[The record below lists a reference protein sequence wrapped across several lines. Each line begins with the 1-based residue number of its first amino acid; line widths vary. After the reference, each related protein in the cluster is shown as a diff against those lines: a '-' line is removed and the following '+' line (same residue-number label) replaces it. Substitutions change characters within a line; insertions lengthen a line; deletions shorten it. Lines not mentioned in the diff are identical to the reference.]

1 MKEWIKVGVCGVAL
15 SLGAFACGG
24 GGEEGDGTT
33 KGGVDVSSFGQD
45 DGKSDLAKST
55 KLLDNV
61 SPDATIQG
69 RFDPRLRTY
78 GYVIEA
84 RKGAKITINLEAT
97 AGKDAAGIEE
107 GAELDMIYEVYGL
120 YQSPKKPGEKLI
132 SADDTSETDLSAPSQ
147 VLEIEEDGRYFLA
160 FTSYND
166 TGKGEY
172 RLDLT
177 CEGTDV
183 QCMRPDFDKPCEDG
197 RQYIQGAEIADN
209 QTWGKCEVVILENA
223 TIMPDAQVTI
233 NPGVEVKGNY
243 IGSGQ
248 FGTVRLNV
256 EGLLQAVGTSEAPIV
271 FTNFVENQGWGGLT
285 FSSKGSRI
293 EHAYIENAQVGVRV
307 ATDAQVTIDHA
318 VIEGMAETRDN
329 GDTFGLDVLA
339 NGEANLTHTTV
350 KNFFEGIRVNQSE
363 LVTLD
368 QSVVRENVNGIH
380 VIGSGQARTSC
391 TQNIRV
397 TAAPRPFDPKINNS
411 DIIHNTGTGLFM
423 ERDNVFIQIEKSN
436 IAHNAGLGIV
446 FRGRQLAGGSYIRE
460 SNILFN
466 NSANEENSSVQVQSF
481 HDQGTFD
488 LSGNYWH
495 YISDPALSTTR
506 NGCNGNAI
514 IFTGFAPEPIKGAGP
529 ILDDLT
535 EPVKKDTFQAEQN

>member
-24 GGEEGDGTT
+24 SGEGDGTE
-33 KGGVDVSSFGQD
+33 KGGVDINSFGQD
-45 DGKSDLAKST
+45 DGKGDLAKST
-55 KLLDNV
+55 KLLEDV
-61 SPDATIQG
+61 SPDAAIQG

-120 YQSPKKPGEKLI
+120 YQDPKNPGEKLI
-132 SADDTSETDLSAPSQ
+132 SADDTSDDDLSAPTQ
-147 VLEIEEDGRYFLA
+147 VLEVNEDGRYFIA

-197 RQYIQGAEIADN
+197 RQYIQGAEIAEN
-209 QTWGKCEVVILENA
+209 QTWAKCEVVILENA
-223 TIMPDAQVTI
+223 TILEDAEVTI

-248 FGTVRLNV
+248 FGSVQLNV
-256 EGLLQAVGTSEAPIV
+256 EGLLQAIGTAEAPII
-271 FTNFVENQGWGGLT
+271 FTNFVEGQGWGGLT
-285 FSSKGSRI
+285 FSSKGSSL
-293 EHAYIENAQVGVRV
+293 EHVYIENAQIGVRV
-307 ATDAQVTIDHA
+307 ATDAQVDIDHA

-329 GDTFGLDVLA
+329 GDTFGLDVLS
-339 NGEANLTHTTV
+339 NGEAPLTHTTI
-350 KNFFEGIRVNQSE
+350 KNFFEGVRVNQSE
-363 LVTLD
+363 LVTLE
-368 QSVVRENVNGIH
+368 QSVIRENVNGIH

-391 TQNIRV
+391 RQNVNV
-397 TAAPRPFDPKINNS
+397 TSSPRPFDPKINNS
-411 DIIHNTGTGLFM
+411 DIIHNSGTGLFM

-436 IAHNAGLGIV
+436 IAHNAGLGIE

-466 NSANEENSSVQVQSF
+466 NNATEEQSAMQVRSF
-481 HDQGTFD
+481 HDRGTFD

-495 YISDPALSTTR
+495 YISDPALGQTR
-506 NGCNGNAI
+506 NGCNDNAI

-529 ILDDLT
+529 ILDDLS